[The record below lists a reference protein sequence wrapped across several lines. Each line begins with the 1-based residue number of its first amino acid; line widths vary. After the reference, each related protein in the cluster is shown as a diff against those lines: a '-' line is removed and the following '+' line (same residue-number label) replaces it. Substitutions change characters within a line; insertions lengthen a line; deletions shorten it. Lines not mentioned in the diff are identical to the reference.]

1 MPLQFDGEVFKRIG
15 VGTQAADGGF
25 VLVKKIAMVL
35 LILTKNLV
43 TCKQKKIKMRK
54 SSYSH
59 CYWETFF
66 TRISIFQS
74 LINFTISDIT
84 RPFYHSDCIFVNILY
99 VHFFYTRD

>member
-43 TCKQKKIKMRK
+43 TCKQKKKKMRK

-66 TRISIFQS
+66 TRISIFRS
-74 LINFTISDIT
+74 LINFTIPDIT
-84 RPFYHSDCIFVNILY
+84 RPFYHSDCIFVDILY
-99 VHFFYTRD
+99 VHFFYTRH

>member
-59 CYWETFF
+59 CY
-66 TRISIFQS
+66 
-74 LINFTISDIT
+74 
-84 RPFYHSDCIFVNILY
+84 
-99 VHFFYTRD
+99 